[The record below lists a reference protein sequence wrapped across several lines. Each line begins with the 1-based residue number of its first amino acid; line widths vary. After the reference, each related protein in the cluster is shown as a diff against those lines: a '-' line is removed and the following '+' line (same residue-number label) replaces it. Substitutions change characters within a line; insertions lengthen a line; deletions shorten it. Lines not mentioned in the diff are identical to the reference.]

1 MCVRNE
7 FGAGMRFLGVVVSL
21 LCLTSVPA
29 FADLR
34 ITRDHGGEVEP
45 YKIKYKRIRDNGER
59 VIIDGICNSA
69 CTLVLGI
76 VPRNKI
82 CVTPRASLGFHEA
95 YTVQNWPFQGKLAS
109 ASGMRDLMS
118 YYPEPVL
125 DWIERKGGLTPKMK
139 IVKNG
144 PDLWAMLLPCPEEW

>member
-1 MCVRNE
+1 
-7 FGAGMRFLGVVVSL
+7 MRLLGVLSGVLVGTA
-21 LCLTSVPA
+21 CLTSIPA

-34 ITRDHGGEVEP
+34 ITRDHGGEVEQ
-45 YKIKYKRIRDNGER
+45 YKAKYKRIRDTGQR

-76 VPRNKI
+76 VPRQKV

-95 YTVQNWPFQGKLAS
+95 YTIQNFPIQTKVANAAGT
-109 ASGMRDLMS
+109 RDLMS

-139 IVKNG
+139 VVKNG

>member
-1 MCVRNE
+1 
-7 FGAGMRFLGVVVSL
+7 MRLVASVPGF
-21 LCLTSVPA
+21 LCLLASPA

-34 ITRDHGGEVEP
+34 ITRDHGGLVES
-45 YKIKYKRIRDNGER
+45 YKAKYEAVRARGER

-76 VPRNKI
+76 VPHNRI

-95 YTVQNWPFQGKLAS
+95 YTNQRWPFRMKVAS
-109 ASGMRDLMS
+109 ASGTANLLS

-125 DWIERKGGLTPKMK
+125 DWIERKGGLTPTMK

-144 PDLWAMLLPCPEEW
+144 PDLWAMVLPCPEEF